1 MLANNE
7 LMRGNFVMFFD
18 RNKIGHKAIVDQVLR
33 HSCLLRYT
41 TEDAGEY
48 GQEVIVN
55 YEDIHGIPITA
66 DLLEKNGLPKRNCPA
81 VPDLLAYG
89 FGIYEI
95 EQYREEKE
103 KGEWNINITVE
114 YEGTDLRTVK
124 YVHEL
129 QQFMKI
135 NETGYE
141 IKTL

>member
-1 MLANNE
+1 MLADDE

-18 RNKIGHKAIVDQVLR
+18 RHKIGHKAIVDQVLR
-33 HSCLLRYT
+33 HSCLLMYT
-41 TEDAGEY
+41 TVDAGEY

-66 DLLEKNGLPKRNCPA
+66 DILEKNGLPKRDCPA
-81 VPDLLAYG
+81 LPDLLTYG

-95 EQYREEKE
+95 EQYPNNRE
-103 KGEWNINITVE
+103 KGEWEISITVE

-129 QQFMKI
+129 QQFMKV
-135 NETGYE
+135 NETDYK
-141 IKTL
+141 ITTV